1 MATDSR
7 YQPWAHAVADALYA
21 MLDSKQICGRVLEQ
35 MMTGP
40 GVAKADGSESDG
52 RISST
57 FDAAL
62 KGLRRCPDA
71 QLTAAASLARLCQ
84 VELQSRPR
92 PTSSLPPFC
101 QATETAATFI
111 GVVCCMQ
118 RALEVIPI
126 LPLPHVLS
134 QVKLREIFL
143 VIAAISISDCICCMI

>member
-7 YQPWAHAVADALYA
+7 YQPWADAVADALYA

-40 GVAKADGSESDG
+40 NVPKADGSGFDA
-52 RISST
+52 RTCST

-62 KGLRRCPDA
+62 EGLRRCPDA
-71 QLTAAASLARLCQ
+71 QLTAAASLARLCH

-118 RALEVIPI
+118 RALEVTPI
-126 LPLPHVLS
+126 LPLPNVLS
-134 QVKLREIFL
+134 QMRLRKIVL
-143 VIAAISISDCICCMI
+143 VIAAISISDCFCCMT